1 MTLNVSLW
9 ITPDPPPPPPAMLIS
24 TVSPT
29 CLMLLPA
36 PTKFRVLT
44 VPIPSPA
51 ELIATT
57 GSLSIIVTGPT
68 LPWNEV
74 TSLLT
79 GEANPI

>member
-1 MTLNVSLW
+1 MLNVSLW
-9 ITPDPPPPPPAMLIS
+9 ITPEPPPPEPEILTSI
-24 TVSPT
+24 VSPT

-36 PTKFRVLT
+36 PTKLIVLT
-44 VPIPSPA
+44 VPIPVPPDW
-51 ELIATT
+51 IATT
-57 GSLSIIVTGPT
+57 GSLSRIVTVPV